1 MTDQQTAALE
11 LLRQTRLNT
20 LGLFQAYSSER
31 LNKVPDG
38 FRNNLMW
45 NAGHVIATMELLV
58 YGLSGVKTPSGREFI
73 DRYRKGTA
81 PDGPASVEDE
91 AYIGKMLLG
100 GIDQLSE
107 DLERMDLNQFKEYQT
122 SYGVKLTNV
131 AEALQFNNMHEAMH
145 LGTMLAMRKL
155 V

>member
-100 GIDQLSE
+100 GIDQLAE